1 MIEYIRSGEEDLTN
15 EEEILTKIKELD
27 AYLLRRKVEIQ
38 NTKKV
43 QGGETEHKKKDESSS
58 TTHESTVCRIHDG
71 AHLWKDCPDNKF
83 KKQKKKEYKEEKA
96 KKSEE
101 QNESSVHTMTKEKKK
116 TPMFKFEADLAYD
129 EEDISE
135 NY

>member
-1 MIEYIRSGEEDLTN
+1 M
-15 EEEILTKIKELD
+15 
-27 AYLLRRKVEIQ
+27 YLLLEIQ

-43 QGGETEHKKKDESSS
+43 QGGETEHKKKDESSC
-58 TTHESTVCRIHDG
+58 TTYESTACRIHDG

-83 KKQKKKEYKEEKA
+83 NKQKKKEYNEEKV

-101 QNESSVHTMTKEKKK
+101 QNKSNIHTITKAKKK
-116 TPMFKFEADLAYD
+116 TPMVKFVSDLEYD
-129 EEDISE
+129 EDDTSE